1 MLPKLLGRFGRHFPA
16 AWRLVEEHSVSG
28 LVAEPGSRIGTS
40 RWVVVPAIHPIQ
52 VAGVA
57 AWPASDL
64 LPPSH
69 HRSGP
74 SHAST
79 FSMPRGNRPIQVAAA
94 HVGAAAVVVVV
105 AEGGQWV
112 LAAEQEVAEAAEP
125 VDSAQHSVDELP
137 AGASAAAYVIP
148 SAGKCAAAIA
158 ADPLVLSGPGK
169 QVSVT
174 YPAEQCSSA

>member
-1 MLPKLLGRFGRHFPA
+1 MWGP
-16 AWRLVEEHSVSG
+16 VEEHWVSG
-28 LVAEPGSRIGTS
+28 LVAEPGSRTGIS
-40 RWVVVPAIHPIQ
+40 RWVVVPAVHPIQ

-69 HRSGP
+69 PRSGL

-79 FSMPRGNRPIQVAAA
+79 FSTPRGNRPIQVGAA

-112 LAAEQEVAEAAEP
+112 LAVEQEVAEAAEP
-125 VDSAQHSVDELP
+125 VDLAQHSVDELP
-137 AGASAAAYVIP
+137 AGGATAVEYAIS
-148 SAGKCAAAIA
+148 SAGKCAAAIV
-158 ADPLVLSGPGK
+158 ADPLVLSGPEK
-169 QVSVT
+169 QVSVMH
-174 YPAEQCSSA
+174 PAEHCSSA

>member
-1 MLPKLLGRFGRHFPA
+1 M
-16 AWRLVEEHSVSG
+16 WRLVEEHSASE
-28 LVAEPGSRIGTS
+28 LVAEPGSRTGIS

-64 LPPSH
+64 LPLSH
-69 HRSGP
+69 PRSGL

-79 FSMPRGNRPIQVAAA
+79 FSTPRENRPIQVVAA

-105 AEGGQWV
+105 AEGGQWA
-112 LAAEQEVAEAAEP
+112 LAVEQEVAEAAEP

-137 AGASAAAYVIP
+137 AAGASAAAYAISSV
-148 SAGKCAAAIA
+148 GKCAAAIVA
-158 ADPLVLSGPGK
+158 GPLVLSGPEK
-169 QVSVT
+169 QVSVVH
-174 YPAEQCSSA
+174 PAEHCSSA